1 MTKIWVLLLLFF
13 TTLLYPQIAHAY
25 IDPGTGGLI
34 FQLLFAIFAAIMAG
48 LVFFKHQVK
57 RFFNTIKG
65 VFVKAKE
72 EEKGSPEDGKSKN

>member
-34 FQLLFAIFAAIMAG
+34 FQLLFAFFAALMAG
-48 LVFFKHQVK
+48 LVFFKQQVK
-57 RFFNTIKG
+57 STEIYNSVNTPNNCEFG
-65 VFVKAKE
+65 KAFIMTF
-72 EEKGSPEDGKSKN
+72 